1 MTNISNIQEYKKQ
14 ACDDEILVTKHQQR
28 TKGYETNKKKMDNK
42 TGNNMQEDE
51 MVFPDGKIILLDG
64 RTLNCYPLA
73 EGEEAMALDDSLKL
87 DRTGEYLSLNGKA
100 KSLTPSQPTHDK
112 YEEVRKELFLKNA
125 FYLLAHKER
134 ILADSRMF
142 LCPVHIQNGLIY
154 TGTSGFQKPT
164 LGIYIEW
171 WLNCD
176 GAIRTDKDGRRSL
189 VYSLGGSPL
198 SGMNRCGVVNENG
211 KKESVSLSSFI
222 NYWPL
227 FMKVNRRYTEAKGK
241 YQAYDIKQ
249 VLDILDQEDNGNF
262 DYAHAIDTVL
272 MTHEI
277 IILNKRVENLKR
289 DRDHWYAKHQETL
302 MRYNDEKIRMLY
314 AEYEEL
320 ESKVNA
326 EIDGLREQKKELKAK
341 LKRGVMDN
349 VAYQKQLTPINRRIG
364 GLEHQLAA
372 FKYNR
377 VREVFPDG
385 DVTFNLMVQHMSNI
399 RKSQND
405 E

>member
-1 MTNISNIQEYKKQ
+1 MEMKRI
-14 ACDDEILVTKHQQR
+14 
-28 TKGYETNKKKMDNK
+28 KKMMESI
-42 TGNNMQEDE
+42 TENNMQEDE

-142 LCPVHIQNGLIY
+142 LCPVHTPNGLMY
-154 TGTSGFQKPT
+154 TGTSGFQRPT

-189 VYSLGGSPL
+189 VYSLAGSPL
-198 SGMNRCGVVNENG
+198 SGMNRCGIVNENR
-211 KKESVSLSSFI
+211 KKESVCLSSYI

-227 FMKVNRRYTEAKGK
+227 FMKINCRYTEAKCK

-249 VLDILDQEDNGNF
+249 VLDIIDQEDNGNF
-262 DYAHAIDTVL
+262 DYAHAIDTVM

-277 IILNKRVENLKR
+277 IILNKRVEHLKR
-289 DRDHWYAKHQETL
+289 DRGNWYAKHQEAL

-326 EIDGLREQKKELKAK
+326 EIDCLREQKKELKAK

-349 VAYQKQLTPINRRIG
+349 IAYQRQLTPVNRRID
-364 GLEHQLAA
+364 GLKHQLAA